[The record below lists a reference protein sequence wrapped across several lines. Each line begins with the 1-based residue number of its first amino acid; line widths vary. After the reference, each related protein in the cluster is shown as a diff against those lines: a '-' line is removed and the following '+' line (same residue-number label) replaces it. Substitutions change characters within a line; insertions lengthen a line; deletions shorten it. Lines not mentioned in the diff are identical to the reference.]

1 MPTNYVSSFN
11 DLTGPIGLTAGSN
24 ITITQSG
31 NTFTIS
37 SSGGGGGGSGG
48 SSFYY
53 QTSAP
58 TGVTVGDRWMDS
70 NTGIEFVYV
79 FDGDTSQWMQPTN
92 SVSVVTGPQGPTG
105 AAGATGATGAT
116 GSGGGGGGGGGLTDI
131 NSQTGTSYSIVTSDL
146 GKLVTLSNASPV
158 TVTIPPNSSQAFAV
172 GSNVYF
178 TQLGVGM
185 VGFTAGSGVTILTTP
200 GQYLRTQYSA
210 ATAIQIT
217 TDTWLLSGD
226 LSI

>member
-11 DLTGPIGLTAGSN
+11 GLTGPIGLTAGSN
-24 ITITQSG
+24 IVITQSG
-31 NTFTIS
+31 QTFTIS
-37 SSGGGGGGSGG
+37 STASGGSGSG
-48 SSFYY
+48 KMFYY
-53 QTSAP
+53 QASAP

-105 AAGATGATGAT
+105 SAGATGATGAT
-116 GSGGGGGGGGGLTDI
+116 GSGGGGGGSSGITDI
-131 NSQTGTSYSIVTSDL
+131 NTQTGTSYSIVTSDL
-146 GKLVTLSNASPV
+146 GKLVTLSNASPI

-185 VGFTAGSGVTILTTP
+185 VGFTAGSGVTLLATP

>member
-1 MPTNYVSSFN
+1 M
-11 DLTGPIGLTAGSN
+11 
-24 ITITQSG
+24 
-31 NTFTIS
+31 
-37 SSGGGGGGSGG
+37 
-48 SSFYY
+48 FYY
-53 QTSAP
+53 QASAP

-105 AAGATGATGAT
+105 SAGATGATGAT
-116 GSGGGGGGGGGLTDI
+116 GSGGGGGGSSGITDI
-131 NSQTGTSYSIVTSDL
+131 NTQTGTSYSIVTSDL
-146 GKLVTLSNASPV
+146 GKLVTLSNASPI

-185 VGFTAGSGVTILTTP
+185 VGFTAGSGVTLLATP